1 MNELKKI
8 SVWIYVLYVALCI
21 LALIIIGKV
30 FYIQAIPNEDAQR
43 RAAQFTYKI
52 RDIEPERGRILA
64 ADGSPLS
71 TSIPEYEI
79 RWDSKGGYNI
89 ERFNTKLDSLCAG
102 IAEIL
107 ADKSKEDIKQMFL
120 KAVESGSRYMKVG
133 DHLNYNQMQRFRALP
148 YVKEKKFKSG
158 FIINSREKR
167 AKPYGALAARTI
179 GIFRESNMVGLE
191 ASYDS

>member
-8 SVWIYVLYVALCI
+8 SVWIYVLYVVLCV

-43 RAAQFTYKI
+43 RAAQFTYKLN
-52 RDIEPERGRILA
+52 DIEPERGRILA

-89 ERFNTKLDSLCAG
+89 ERFKLSSF
-102 IAEIL
+102 E
-107 ADKSKEDIKQMFL
+107 L
-120 KAVESGSRYMKVG
+120 KR
-133 DHLNYNQMQRFRALP
+133 
-148 YVKEKKFKSG
+148 
-158 FIINSREKR
+158 
-167 AKPYGALAARTI
+167 
-179 GIFRESNMVGLE
+179 
-191 ASYDS
+191 

>member
-8 SVWIYVLYVALCI
+8 SVWIYVLYVVLCV

-43 RAAQFTYKI
+43 RAAQFTYKLN
-52 RDIEPERGRILA
+52 DIEPERGRILA

-89 ERFNTKLDSLCAG
+89 ERFNSKLDSLSAG
-102 IAEIL
+102 IAELIG
-107 ADKSKEDIKQMFL
+107 SKTKEEVKQMFL
-120 KAVESGSRYMKVG
+120 DAVESGARYMKVG
-133 DHLNYNQMQRFRALP
+133 DHLNYNQMQRFKSLP
-148 YVKEKKFKSG
+148 FVKERKLKSG
-158 FIINSREKR
+158 FIISAKEKR
-167 AKPYGALAARTI
+167 AKPY
-179 GIFRESNMVGLE
+179 
-191 ASYDS
+191 